1 MDNKT
6 CLLERFSNFSIGIA
20 LLLLSVAFAIIS
32 FVLLPVVGLLVAIP
46 VLALGV
52 AFLGAG
58 RSQACQIIT
67 ERTRKLTT
75 F

>member
-6 CLLERFSNFSIGIA
+6 CMLERFSNFSIGII
-20 LLLLSVAFAIIS
+20 LLLLSVAFAVIS
-32 FVLLPVVGLLVAIP
+32 FVLLPVVGLFIAIP
-46 VLALGV
+46 VLALGI

-58 RSQACQIIT
+58 RSQACRLIT
-67 ERTRKLTT
+67 ERTRKMTT

>member
-6 CLLERFSNFSIGIA
+6 CMLERFSNFSIGII

-32 FVLLPVVGLLVAIP
+32 FVLMPVIGLFIAIP
-46 VLALGV
+46 VMALGI

-58 RSQACQIIT
+58 RSQACRLIT
-67 ERTRKLTT
+67 DRTRKLTT

>member
-6 CLLERFSNFSIGIA
+6 CLLERFSNFSIGIV
-20 LLLLSVAFAIIS
+20 LLFFSIAFFIIS
-32 FVLLPVVGLLVAIP
+32 FVLLPIVGLLVAIP
-46 VLALGV
+46 VLILSI

-58 RSQACQIIT
+58 RSQACRLIT
-67 ERTRKLTT
+67 EGTRKIAT

>member
-6 CLLERFSNFSIGIA
+6 CMLERFSNFTIGII

-32 FVLLPVVGLLVAIP
+32 FVLLPVIGLFIAIP
-46 VLALGV
+46 VMALGI

-58 RSQACQIIT
+58 RSQACRLIT
-67 ERTRKLTT
+67 DRTRKLTT

>member
-6 CLLERFSNFSIGIA
+6 CMLEKFSNFGIGIV
-20 LLLLSVAFAIIS
+20 LLLLSIAFGIIS
-32 FVLLPVVGLLVAIP
+32 FVLMPVVGLLVAIP
-46 VLALGV
+46 VMALGI

-58 RSQACQIIT
+58 RSKACQLIT